1 MSNYPPGV
9 TQQDH
14 DREFD
19 RKPEDEPEKFFWYEF
34 YDVVITVRARSK
46 AEAIEMLGTI
56 DCGSVDVDVDVAR
69 YTIMESEE

>member
-1 MSNYPPGV
+1 MSNYPDGM

-19 RKPEDEPEKFFWYEF
+19 RDPEDEPEKFFWYEF

-46 AEAIEMLGTI
+46 AEAIEMLGSRGGDI
-56 DCGSVDVDVDVAR
+56 DIEIDKIGE
-69 YTIMESEE
+69 IEE